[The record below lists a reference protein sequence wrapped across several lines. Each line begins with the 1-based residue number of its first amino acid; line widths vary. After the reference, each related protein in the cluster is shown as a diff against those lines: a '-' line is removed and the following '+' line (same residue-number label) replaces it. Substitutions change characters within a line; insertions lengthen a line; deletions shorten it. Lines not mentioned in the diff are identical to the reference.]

1 MKSSTWTKAK
11 TRDYRKRDGL
21 KKLKLGLLK
30 LVSGLTAWKTLQLL
44 RRKRENGKRKKG
56 KLKEKA
62 NLFSM
67 DSSFHSKTECMG
79 LTLRL

>member
-62 NLFSM
+62 N
-67 DSSFHSKTECMG
+67 
-79 LTLRL
+79 